1 MLLCL
6 SHLHVV
12 GMRIWERIVIVLAG
26 KCIAAVRL
34 KVLPAAAVAAV
45 ALVVVV
51 LCDGFSRRSRRRQLF
66 RQGIFRLFPL
76 LRFLITSV

>member
-1 MLLCL
+1 
-6 SHLHVV
+6 
-12 GMRIWERIVIVLAG
+12 MRIWEGIVVVVAG
-26 KCIAAVRL
+26 ECIAAVRL
-34 KVLPAAAVAAV
+34 KVLPAAAVAV

-66 RQGIFRLFPL
+66 RQGLFRLFPL